1 MKNID
6 ASERIAKVIA
16 RGSKYSRR
24 DAEKLI
30 LDGRVKIDDKI
41 ILQPNINV
49 TSSNNI
55 KLDDKSINFK
65 QELLLY
71 KYYKPRGVLVT
82 HHDPENRKTI
92 FHDLPKQFEKMISVG
107 RLDYDSEGLLLLTNN
122 GDIKRTMELP
132 NNNWKRTYRA
142 RVHGRIQDDLVQKL
156 RKGLR
161 VHKMLYKPI
170 IATIDSSSNSYTWLT
185 MTLTEGKNREIRNIF
200 EAFDM
205 VVTRLIRISYGPY
218 KLNKLN
224 KSEVEKIKYINK
236 EKLTSV

>member
-1 MKNID
+1 MKNIQVP
-6 ASERIAKVIA
+6 ERIAKVIA
-16 RGSKYSRR
+16 RGSKFSRR

-30 LDGRVKIDDKI
+30 ADGRVKIDNKI

-55 KLDDKSINFK
+55 KLDNKSINFK
-65 QELLLY
+65 PELELY

-92 FHDLPKQFEKMISVG
+92 FDDLPKKFEKMISIG

-132 NNNWKRTYRA
+132 NNNWKRTYRV
-142 RVHGRIQDDLVQKL
+142 RVHGRVEDDIILKFK
-156 RKGLR
+156 KGLKIDR
-161 VHKMLYKPI
+161 MRYKPI
-170 IATIDSSSNSYTWLT
+170 LANIDNTSNSYTWLT

-200 EAFDM
+200 EAFGM
-205 VVTRLIRISYGPY
+205 IVTRLIRVSYGPY

-224 KSEVEKIKYINK
+224 KSEFEKLKYI
-236 EKLTSV
+236 EK

>member
-1 MKNID
+1 MKNMQI
-6 ASERIAKVIA
+6 SERIAKVIA

-30 LDGRVKIDDKI
+30 LDGRVKIDDQI

-49 TSSNNI
+49 TSSNSI
-55 KLDDKSINFK
+55 KLDNKNINFE
-65 QELLLY
+65 QELVLY

-92 FHDLPKQFEKMISVG
+92 FDDLPKQFEKMISIG

-122 GDIKRTMELP
+122 GDMKRTMELP

-142 RVHGRIQDDLVQKL
+142 RVYGRVQEDLVQKL
-156 RKGLR
+156 KKGLR
-161 VHKMLYKPI
+161 VNKMQYKPI

-205 VVTRLIRISYGPY
+205 VVTRLIRVSFGPY
-218 KLNKLN
+218 KLKNLN
-224 KSEVEKIKYINK
+224 KSEIEKISYIDR
-236 EKLTSV
+236 EK

>member
-1 MKNID
+1 MKNIQV
-6 ASERIAKVIA
+6 SERIAKVIA
-16 RGSKYSRR
+16 RGSKFSRR

-30 LDGRVKIDDKI
+30 ADGRVKIDNKI
-41 ILQPNINV
+41 ILQPNMNV

-55 KLDDKSINFK
+55 KLDNKSIDFK
-65 QELLLY
+65 PELELY

-92 FHDLPKQFEKMISVG
+92 FDDLPKKFEKMISIG

-132 NNNWKRTYRA
+132 NNNWKRTYRV
-142 RVHGRIQDDLVQKL
+142 RVHGRVEEDIILKL
-156 RKGLR
+156 KKGVKIDGMR
-161 VHKMLYKPI
+161 YKPI
-170 IATIDSSSNSYTWLT
+170 LANIDNTSNSYTWLT

-200 EAFDM
+200 EAFGM
-205 VVTRLIRISYGPY
+205 IVTRLIRVSYGPY

-224 KSEVEKIKYINK
+224 KSEFEKLKYI
-236 EKLTSV
+236 EK

>member
-1 MKNID
+1 MKNIQV
-6 ASERIAKVIA
+6 SERIAKVIA

-30 LDGRVKIDDKI
+30 ADGRIKIDNQI
-41 ILQPNINV
+41 ILQPNVNV

-55 KLDDKSINFK
+55 KLDNKSIDFK
-65 QELLLY
+65 PELELY

-92 FHDLPKQFEKMISVG
+92 FDDLPKKFEKMISIG

-132 NNNWKRTYRA
+132 NNNWKRTYRV
-142 RVHGRIQDDLVQKL
+142 RVHGRVENDIILKFK
-156 RKGLR
+156 KGLKIDR
-161 VHKMLYKPI
+161 MRYKPI
-170 IATIDSSSNSYTWLT
+170 LANIDNTSNSYTWLT

-200 EAFDM
+200 EAFGM
-205 VVTRLIRISYGPY
+205 IVTRLIRVSYGPY

-224 KSEVEKIKYINK
+224 KSEFEKLKYIK
-236 EKLTSV
+236 K

>member
-1 MKNID
+1 MKNIQVP
-6 ASERIAKVIA
+6 ERIAKVIA
-16 RGSKYSRR
+16 RGSKFSRR

-30 LDGRVKIDDKI
+30 ADGRVKIDNQI
-41 ILQPNINV
+41 IIQPNVNV

-55 KLDDKSINFK
+55 KLDNKSINFK
-65 QELLLY
+65 PELELY

-92 FHDLPKQFEKMISVG
+92 FDDLPKKFEKMISIG

-132 NNNWKRTYRA
+132 NNNWKRTYRV
-142 RVHGRIQDDLVQKL
+142 RVHGRVEDDIILKFK
-156 RKGLR
+156 KGLKIDR
-161 VHKMLYKPI
+161 MRYKPI
-170 IATIDSSSNSYTWLT
+170 LANIDNTSNSYTWLT

-200 EAFDM
+200 EAFGM
-205 VVTRLIRISYGPY
+205 IVTRLIRVSYGPY

-224 KSEVEKIKYINK
+224 KSEFEKLKYI
-236 EKLTSV
+236 EK

>member
-1 MKNID
+1 MKNIQV
-6 ASERIAKVIA
+6 SERIAKVIA
-16 RGSKYSRR
+16 RGSKFSRR

-30 LDGRVKIDDKI
+30 VDGRVKIDDKI
-41 ILQPNINV
+41 ILQPNVNV

-55 KLDDKSINFK
+55 KLDNKSINFK
-65 QELLLY
+65 PELELY

-92 FHDLPKQFEKMISVG
+92 FDDLPKKFEKMISIG

-132 NNNWKRTYRA
+132 NNNWKRTYRV
-142 RVHGRIQDDLVQKL
+142 RVHGRVEDDIILKFK
-156 RKGLR
+156 KGLKIDR
-161 VHKMLYKPI
+161 MRYKPI
-170 IATIDSSSNSYTWLT
+170 LANIDNTSNSYTWLT

-200 EAFDM
+200 EAFGM
-205 VVTRLIRISYGPY
+205 IVTRLIRVSYGPY

-224 KSEVEKIKYINK
+224 KSEFEKLKYI
-236 EKLTSV
+236 EK

>member
-1 MKNID
+1 MKNIQV
-6 ASERIAKVIA
+6 SERIAKVIA
-16 RGSKYSRR
+16 RGSKISRR

-30 LDGRVKIDDKI
+30 ADGRVKIDNQI
-41 ILQPNINV
+41 ILQPNVNV

-55 KLDDKSINFK
+55 KLDNKSINFK
-65 QELLLY
+65 PELELY

-92 FHDLPKQFEKMISVG
+92 FDDLPKKFEKMISIG

-132 NNNWKRTYRA
+132 NNNWKRTYRV
-142 RVHGRIQDDLVQKL
+142 RVHGRVENDIILKFK
-156 RKGLR
+156 KGLKIDR
-161 VHKMLYKPI
+161 MRYKPI
-170 IATIDSSSNSYTWLT
+170 LANIDNTSNSYTWLT

-200 EAFDM
+200 EAFGM
-205 VVTRLIRISYGPY
+205 IVTRLIRVSYGPY

-224 KSEVEKIKYINK
+224 KSEFEKLKYI
-236 EKLTSV
+236 EK

>member
-1 MKNID
+1 MKNIQV
-6 ASERIAKVIA
+6 SERIAKVIA
-16 RGSKYSRR
+16 RGSKFSRR

-30 LDGRVKIDDKI
+30 ADGRVKIDNKI

-55 KLDDKSINFK
+55 KLDNKSINFK
-65 QELLLY
+65 PELELY

-92 FHDLPKQFEKMISVG
+92 FDDLPKKFEKMISIG

-132 NNNWKRTYRA
+132 NNNWERTYRV
-142 RVHGRIQDDLVQKL
+142 RVHGRVEDDIILKFK
-156 RKGLR
+156 KGLKIDR
-161 VHKMLYKPI
+161 MRYKPI
-170 IATIDSSSNSYTWLT
+170 LASIDNTSNSYTWLT

-200 EAFDM
+200 EAFGM
-205 VVTRLIRISYGPY
+205 IVTRLIRVSYGPY
-218 KLNKLN
+218 KLNKLS
-224 KSEVEKIKYINK
+224 KSEFEKLKYI
-236 EKLTSV
+236 EKCII

>member
-1 MKNID
+1 MKNIQV
-6 ASERIAKVIA
+6 SERIAKVIA
-16 RGSKYSRR
+16 RGSKFSRR

-30 LDGRVKIDDKI
+30 ADGRVKIDNKI

-55 KLDDKSINFK
+55 KLDNKSINFK
-65 QELLLY
+65 PELELY

-92 FHDLPKQFEKMISVG
+92 FDDLPKKFEKMISIG

-132 NNNWKRTYRA
+132 NNNWKRTYRV
-142 RVHGRIQDDLVQKL
+142 RVHGRVEGDIVLKFK
-156 RKGLR
+156 KGLKIDR
-161 VHKMLYKPI
+161 MRYKPI
-170 IATIDSSSNSYTWLT
+170 LANIDNTSNSYTWLT

-200 EAFDM
+200 EAFGM
-205 VVTRLIRISYGPY
+205 IVTRLIRVSYGPY

-224 KSEVEKIKYINK
+224 KSEFEKLKYI
-236 EKLTSV
+236 EK

>member
-1 MKNID
+1 MKNIQV
-6 ASERIAKVIA
+6 SERIAKVIA
-16 RGSKYSRR
+16 RWSKFSRR

-30 LDGRVKIDDKI
+30 ADGRVKIDNQI
-41 ILQPNINV
+41 ILKPNVNV

-55 KLDDKSINFK
+55 KLDNKSIDFK
-65 QELLLY
+65 PKLELY

-92 FHDLPKQFEKMISVG
+92 FDDLPKKFEKMISIG

-132 NNNWKRTYRA
+132 NNNWKRTYRV
-142 RVHGRIQDDLVQKL
+142 RVYGRVEDDIILKFK
-156 RKGLR
+156 KGLKIDR
-161 VHKMLYKPI
+161 MRYKPI
-170 IATIDSSSNSYTWLT
+170 LANIDNTSNSYTWLT

-200 EAFDM
+200 EAFGM
-205 VVTRLIRISYGPY
+205 IVTRLIRVSYGPY

-224 KSEVEKIKYINK
+224 KSEFEKLKYI
-236 EKLTSV
+236 EK

>member
-1 MKNID
+1 MINIQV
-6 ASERIAKVIA
+6 SERIAKVIA
-16 RGSKYSRR
+16 RGSKFSRR

-30 LDGRVKIDDKI
+30 ADGRVKIDNQI
-41 ILQPNINV
+41 ILQPNVNV

-55 KLDDKSINFK
+55 KLDNKSINFK
-65 QELLLY
+65 PELELY

-92 FHDLPKQFEKMISVG
+92 FDDLPKKFEKMISIG

-132 NNNWKRTYRA
+132 NNNWKRTYRV
-142 RVHGRIQDDLVQKL
+142 RVHGRVEDDIILKFK
-156 RKGLR
+156 KGLKIDR
-161 VHKMLYKPI
+161 MRYKPI
-170 IATIDSSSNSYTWLT
+170 LANIDNTSNSYTWLT

-200 EAFDM
+200 EAFGM
-205 VVTRLIRISYGPY
+205 IVTRLIRVSYGPY

-224 KSEVEKIKYINK
+224 KSEFEKLKYI
-236 EKLTSV
+236 EK

>member
-1 MKNID
+1 MKNIKV
-6 ASERIAKVIA
+6 SERIAKVIA
-16 RGSKYSRR
+16 RGSKFSRR

-30 LDGRVKIDDKI
+30 ADGRVKIDNQI
-41 ILQPNINV
+41 ILKPNVNV

-55 KLDDKSINFK
+55 KLDNKSISFK
-65 QELLLY
+65 PELELY

-92 FHDLPKQFEKMISVG
+92 FDDLPKKFEKMISIG

-132 NNNWKRTYRA
+132 NNNWKRTYRV
-142 RVHGRIQDDLVQKL
+142 RVNGRVEDDIILKFK
-156 RKGLR
+156 KGLKIDR
-161 VHKMLYKPI
+161 MRYKPI
-170 IATIDSSSNSYTWLT
+170 LANIDNTSNSYTWLT

-200 EAFDM
+200 EAFGM
-205 VVTRLIRISYGPY
+205 IVTRLIRISYGPY

-224 KSEVEKIKYINK
+224 KSEFEKLKYI
-236 EKLTSV
+236 EK

>member
-1 MKNID
+1 MKNIQVP
-6 ASERIAKVIA
+6 ERIAKVIA
-16 RGSKYSRR
+16 RGSKFSRR

-30 LDGRVKIDDKI
+30 ADGRVKIDNQI
-41 ILQPNINV
+41 ILQPNVNV

-55 KLDDKSINFK
+55 KLDNKSINFK
-65 QELLLY
+65 PELELY

-92 FHDLPKQFEKMISVG
+92 FDDLPKKFEKMISIG

-132 NNNWKRTYRA
+132 NNNWKRTYRV
-142 RVHGRIQDDLVQKL
+142 RVHGRVEDDIILKFK
-156 RKGLR
+156 KGLKID
-161 VHKMLYKPI
+161 KMRYKPI
-170 IATIDSSSNSYTWLT
+170 LANIDNTSNSYTWLT

-200 EAFDM
+200 EAFGM
-205 VVTRLIRISYGPY
+205 IVTRLIRVSYGPY

-224 KSEVEKIKYINK
+224 KSEFEKLKYI
-236 EKLTSV
+236 EK

>member
-1 MKNID
+1 MKNIQV
-6 ASERIAKVIA
+6 SERIAKVIA
-16 RGSKYSRR
+16 RGSKFSRR

-30 LDGRVKIDDKI
+30 ADGRVKIDNQI
-41 ILQPNINV
+41 ILKPNVNV

-55 KLDDKSINFK
+55 KLDNKSINFK
-65 QELLLY
+65 PELELY

-92 FHDLPKQFEKMISVG
+92 FDDLPKKFEKMISIG

-132 NNNWKRTYRA
+132 NNNWKRTYRV
-142 RVHGRIQDDLVQKL
+142 RVHGRVEDDIILKFK
-156 RKGLR
+156 KGLKIDR
-161 VHKMLYKPI
+161 MHYKPI
-170 IATIDSSSNSYTWLT
+170 LANIDNTSNSYTWLT

-200 EAFDM
+200 EAFGM
-205 VVTRLIRISYGPY
+205 IVTRLIRVSYGPY

-224 KSEVEKIKYINK
+224 KSEFEKLKYI
-236 EKLTSV
+236 EK

>member
-1 MKNID
+1 MKNIQVP
-6 ASERIAKVIA
+6 ERIAKVIA
-16 RGSKYSRR
+16 RGSKFSRR

-30 LDGRVKIDDKI
+30 ADGRVKIDNQI
-41 ILQPNINV
+41 ILQPNVNV

-55 KLDDKSINFK
+55 KLDNKSINFK
-65 QELLLY
+65 PELELY

-92 FHDLPKQFEKMISVG
+92 FDDLPKKFEKMISIG

-132 NNNWKRTYRA
+132 NNNWKRTYRV
-142 RVHGRIQDDLVQKL
+142 RVHGRVEDDIILKFK
-156 RKGLR
+156 KGLKID
-161 VHKMLYKPI
+161 KMRYKPI
-170 IATIDSSSNSYTWLT
+170 LASIDNTSNSYTWLT

-200 EAFDM
+200 EAFGM
-205 VVTRLIRISYGPY
+205 IVTRLIRVSYGPY

-224 KSEVEKIKYINK
+224 KSEFEKLKYI
-236 EKLTSV
+236 EK

>member
-1 MKNID
+1 MKNIQV
-6 ASERIAKVIA
+6 SERIAKVIA

-30 LDGRVKIDDKI
+30 ADGRIKIDNQI
-41 ILQPNINV
+41 ILQPNVNV

-55 KLDDKSINFK
+55 KLDNKSIDFK
-65 QELLLY
+65 PELELY

-92 FHDLPKQFEKMISVG
+92 FDDLPKKFEKMISIG

-132 NNNWKRTYRA
+132 NNNWKRTYRV
-142 RVHGRIQDDLVQKL
+142 RVHGRVENDIILKFK
-156 RKGLR
+156 KGLKIDR
-161 VHKMLYKPI
+161 MRYKPI
-170 IATIDSSSNSYTWLT
+170 LANIDNTSNSYTWLT

-200 EAFDM
+200 EAFGM
-205 VVTRLIRISYGPY
+205 IVTRLIRVSYGPY

-224 KSEVEKIKYINK
+224 KSEFEKLKYI
-236 EKLTSV
+236 EK

>member
-1 MKNID
+1 MKNIQV
-6 ASERIAKVIA
+6 SERIAKVIA
-16 RGSKYSRR
+16 RGSKFSRR

-30 LDGRVKIDDKI
+30 ADGRVKIDNKI

-49 TSSNNI
+49 TSSNDI
-55 KLDDKSINFK
+55 KLDNKSINFK
-65 QELLLY
+65 PELELY

-92 FHDLPKQFEKMISVG
+92 FDDLPKKFEKMISIG

-132 NNNWKRTYRA
+132 NNNWKRTYRV
-142 RVHGRIQDDLVQKL
+142 RVHGRVEDDIILKFK
-156 RKGLR
+156 KGLKIDR
-161 VHKMLYKPI
+161 MRYKPI
-170 IATIDSSSNSYTWLT
+170 LANIDNTSNSYTWLT

-200 EAFDM
+200 EAFGM
-205 VVTRLIRISYGPY
+205 IVTRLIRVSYGPY

-224 KSEVEKIKYINK
+224 KSEFEKLKYI
-236 EKLTSV
+236 EK